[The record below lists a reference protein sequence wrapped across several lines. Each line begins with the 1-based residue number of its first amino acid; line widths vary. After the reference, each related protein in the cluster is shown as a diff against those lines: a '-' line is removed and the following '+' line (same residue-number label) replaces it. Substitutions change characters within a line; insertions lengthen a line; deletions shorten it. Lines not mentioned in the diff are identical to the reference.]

1 MYIVSFLGAE
11 EVQLEKWTKND
22 WYIARKYDRTYV
34 LEVVYVINDLLQD
47 NVVIKKED
55 VEQKILSMQQIN
67 PLSVKCVASEDWQKL
82 RNIVRNMQK
91 KYILGKNEHVG
102 YAEFLEAARLHW
114 RTTLM

>member
-22 WYIARKYDRTYV
+22 WYIARKHDRTYV

-67 PLSVKCVASEDWQKL
+67 WLFVKRVATEDWQKL

-91 KYILGKNEHVG
+91 KVYFGKKW
-102 YAEFLEAARLHW
+102 ACRLC
-114 RTTLM
+114 RIFRGC